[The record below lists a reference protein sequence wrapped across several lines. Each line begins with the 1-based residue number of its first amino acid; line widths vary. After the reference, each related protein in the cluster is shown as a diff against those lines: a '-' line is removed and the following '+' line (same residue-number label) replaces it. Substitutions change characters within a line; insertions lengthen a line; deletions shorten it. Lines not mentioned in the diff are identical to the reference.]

1 MMDMDGRVRRDGGD
15 KVTVSATLYE
25 KLRRTWTG
33 GWEDDGAA
41 FRTALARLAGA
52 PEGRNEAGE
61 AVGARCRDPTYDD
74 IVVDLGGLDTQ
85 AEARIGTLGDRYAT
99 VWPAEDLGPFG
110 ERRRPGGGLM
120 AWAGRR
126 VEAAMTTG
134 EPRATAQRMM
144 ARAARAERAVIMIP
158 PDERG
163 WAEATPGARVLLDDR
178 DGQVVALGTDTTWDL
193 GPMTRALRAWRA
205 GRRAAGAAKLREE
218 WERAGAQLVP
228 DWLRFWDPAR
238 CGGEGKQTGWGR
250 SRDCRKGTGGHEKC
264 GSWDPLMGS
273 IGYAPPGLTG
283 VLKGLGVD
291 ANAAREVVAGLEHEA
306 ALCTRRLWGVRNADQ
321 QDAER
326 EVGITDAVKHDRKKQ
341 KLWHERRYGEGPTRE
356 RLAEIA
362 VQAREAREERRGL
375 RPDGRRGEAGDGD
388 DGDAGA
394 HASAV
399 VCGGCTWTDATG
411 RATRCGNPACCGP
424 LAQPIGAEHARRTV
438 QEFRVRETV
447 ARGSDGYWMAVSD
460 RNSGGAAGRGRVRA
474 GARRRREPRD
484 EWRTRYDKWGAR
496 PPARANCDQ
505 CHRNCHVS
513 TATECARGA
522 DCGNYICGECMAADV
537 AMDEGWVCRGCT
549 AADEAD
555 AAGEEDEAD
564 GPPARRRRRA

>member
-1 MMDMDGRVRRDGGD
+1 
-15 KVTVSATLYE
+15 
-25 KLRRTWTG
+25 
-33 GWEDDGAA
+33 
-41 FRTALARLAGA
+41 
-52 PEGRNEAGE
+52 
-61 AVGARCRDPTYDD
+61 
-74 IVVDLGGLDTQ
+74 
-85 AEARIGTLGDRYAT
+85 
-99 VWPAEDLGPFG
+99 
-110 ERRRPGGGLM
+110 M

-126 VEAAMTTG
+126 VEAAMPTG
-134 EPRATAQRMM
+134 EPRATARRMM

-158 PDERG
+158 P
-163 WAEATPGARVLLDDR
+163 
-178 DGQVVALGTDTTWDL
+178 
-193 GPMTRALRAWRA
+193 
-205 GRRAAGAAKLREE
+205 
-218 WERAGAQLVP
+218 
-228 DWLRFWDPAR
+228 
-238 CGGEGKQTGWGR
+238 
-250 SRDCRKGTGGHEKC
+250 
-264 GSWDPLMGS
+264 
-273 IGYAPPGLTG
+273 
-283 VLKGLGVD
+283 
-291 ANAAREVVAGLEHEA
+291 
-306 ALCTRRLWGVRNADQ
+306 
-321 QDAER
+321 
-326 EVGITDAVKHDRKKQ
+326 
-341 KLWHERRYGEGPTRE
+341 
-356 RLAEIA
+356 
-362 VQAREAREERRGL
+362 
-375 RPDGRRGEAGDGD
+375 D

-399 VCGGCTWTDATG
+399 VCGGCTWTDMTG

-447 ARGSDGYWMAVSD
+447 ARGSDGYWMAIAD
-460 RNSGGAAGRGRVRA
+460 RNSGGAAGRGRIRA